1 MGRATISH
9 LINRSEPN
17 VAHHGW
23 VTFGKFFEMEKDFLT
38 SSYKFMI
45 FFSFFSFFFSLFFF
59 FSFSFGTLLLHII
72 IIIHYVLLLL
82 LLLFILPGIIII
94 KILIK

>member
-1 MGRATISH
+1 

-59 FSFSFGTLLLHII
+59 SFSFVISVICYFGKSHNPFIYELCNGKPLLDHQE
-72 IIIHYVLLLL
+72 HAH
-82 LLLFILPGIIII
+82 
-94 KILIK
+94 